1 LDTDPVQ
8 LFDIVQVDVGRPG
21 VADWRVYEVLERTI
35 GLQNGEL
42 VSELVLRRLVD
53 RQPDFTVATDFDE
66 GLYSQAATFTWD
78 AGPYS
83 NELIDVYYDEGEIA

>member
-53 RQPDFTVATDFDE
+53 RVASFPFALTTE
-66 GLYSQAATFTWD
+66 TPEALLTEVG
-78 AGPYS
+78 
-83 NELIDVYYDEGEIA
+83 ELILTEQ